1 MGYLLNMVEVP
12 FVKPKE
18 AALARKIEEK
28 LSSIRVDAGILFIG
42 VSVRPTVA
50 GDNPIYFVWIGC
62 TRSTSEE
69 LMHHLVA
76 TVCSEEIEAG
86 VEIKVEA
93 HRGVIR
99 S

>member
-1 MGYLLNMVEVP
+1 MGYVLNMVEVP
-12 FVKPKE
+12 FVKPEE
-18 AALARKIEEK
+18 AALARQIEEK
-28 LSSIRVDAGILFIG
+28 LSAVRADAGILFIG

-50 GDNPIYFVWIGC
+50 GEAPLYFVWIGC
-62 TRSTSEE
+62 ARSTSEE

-76 TVCSEEIEAG
+76 TTCAKEIEAG